1 MERDEEG
8 ERDTERD
15 TERRLRFR
23 KREREFPK
31 RERECV
37 GEREKGNKSSPPPS
51 FFSANT
57 LHELNRLCPCMFQN

>member
-37 GEREKGNKSSPPPS
+37 GERERKAINLPPPHHSSPRIP
-51 FFSANT
+51 FMN
-57 LHELNRLCPCMFQN
+57 